1 MTFTLPQLQYGYD
14 GLEPLMDSLTIEIHH
29 SKHHKAYCDKLNA
42 ALEADGMEVEDLV
55 HEVFPQTSIFPRAV
69 ITNGGQFWNHS
80 FFWES
85 MTPNKQEPSDA
96 LKAMLAESFGSYENF
111 IVEFTNESLG
121 LFGSGWVW
129 LCINQEKQL
138 SLVKTYNHENPLMDT
153 VEAVSGKLTPLLVI
167 DLWEHAY
174 YLKHQNRRGE
184 YIKNF
189 IELINWHK
197 VGDRI
202 V

>member
-1 MTFTLPQLQYGYD
+1 MTFSLPELSYTYED
-14 GLEPLMDSLTIEIHH
+14 LEPLMDALTVEIHY
-29 SKHHKAYCDKLNA
+29 SKHHKAYCDKLNQ
-42 ALEADGMEVEDLV
+42 ALETDGMEISDLV
-55 HEVFPQTSIFPRAV
+55 DEVFSQTTIFPRAV

-85 MTPNKQEPSDA
+85 MSAQRQEPSEK
-96 LKAMLAESFGSYENF
+96 LKTMLAESFGSYENF
-111 IVEFTNESLG
+111 IVEFTNESLS

-129 LCINQEKQL
+129 LCINSEKQL

-189 IELINWHK
+189 LELVNWQK
-197 VGDRI
+197 VEDRI
-202 V
+202 I